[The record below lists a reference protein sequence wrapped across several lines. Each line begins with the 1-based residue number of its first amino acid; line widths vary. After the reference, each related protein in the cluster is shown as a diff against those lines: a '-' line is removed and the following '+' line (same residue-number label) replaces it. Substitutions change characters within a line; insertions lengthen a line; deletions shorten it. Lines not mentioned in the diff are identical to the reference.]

1 MLRRSGL
8 QALQAL
14 LELARHG
21 EAWSSVSAIAAAQEL
36 PPPMLEQLL
45 IQLRR
50 AGLVQSRR
58 GRQGGYRLS
67 RAPAAIPVAE
77 VLEAVGAPVRIITD
91 RNADQN
97 EEPNGGQ
104 APRAEAKVLSS
115 MGRRLQNAIERELRQ
130 LTLQELL
137 FDLESWQEYLNN
149 AGGVMLG

>member
-14 LELARHG
+14 LELARQG
-21 EAWSSVSAIAAAQEL
+21 QTWSSVASIAAAQQL

-50 AGLVQSRR
+50 AGLVHSRR

-67 RAPAAIPVAE
+67 RAPEAIPVAE
-77 VLEAVGAPVRIITD
+77 VLAAVGASVQIGV
-91 RNADQN
+91 DQD
-97 EEPNGGQ
+97 EKPDTRE
-104 APRAEAKVLSS
+104 ALRAETQVLSS
-115 MGRRLQNAIERELRQ
+115 MSRRLQNAIERELRQ

-137 FDLESWQEYLNN
+137 FDLESWEEYLNN

>member
-21 EAWSSVSAIAAAQEL
+21 EAWSPVSAIAAAQEL

-67 RAPAAIPVAE
+67 RAPEAIPVAE
-77 VLEAVGAPVRIITD
+77 VLEAVGAPVRISAD
-91 RNADQN
+91 RNA
-97 EEPNGGQ
+97 EPSSERT
-104 APRAEAKVLSS
+104 PRAEAQVLSS

>member
-14 LELARHG
+14 LELGRNG
-21 EAWSSVSAIAAAQEL
+21 EAWSSVTAVAAAQQL
-36 PPPMLEQLL
+36 PAPMLEQLF

-50 AGLVQSRR
+50 AGLVESRR

-67 RAPAAIPVAE
+67 RAPDAIPVAE
-77 VLEAVGAPVRIITD
+77 VLEAVGAPVQLR
-91 RNADQN
+91 ADLIDA
-97 EEPNGGQ
+97 EPPEQGV
-104 APRAEAKVLSS
+104 RAETQVLTS

-137 FDLESWQEYLNN
+137 FDLESWQEYLSN